1 MNKNAFKIYRELEL
15 VKIEFQLRNFDK
27 GTTMFWDLREQLE
40 TFEITSIFNTELNI
54 GQMNYGTVIQDLS
67 TMQRTF
73 ANKLFQFRCDKS
85 FYSLESTG
93 DDKVR
98 FCKDCR
104 KHVYQVET
112 EFELEARSRAGQCTA
127 VLFKIEDKIP
137 GGRAGCVI
145 TDFDDELM
153 GLPF

>member
-15 VKIEFQLRNFDK
+15 VKIEFQLRNFDN
-27 GTTMFWDLREQLE
+27 GTAMLWDLRSQLE
-40 TFEITSIFNTELNI
+40 SFGITGIFNTEVNI
-54 GQMNYGTVIQDLS
+54 DQMNYGIVIQNLS
-67 TMQRTF
+67 EMQRTI
-73 ANKLFQFRCDKS
+73 ADELYHFRCDKS

-112 EFELEARSRAGQCTA
+112 EYELEARSRAGQCTA

>member
-1 MNKNAFKIYRELEL
+1 
-15 VKIEFQLRNFDK
+15 
-27 GTTMFWDLREQLE
+27 
-40 TFEITSIFNTELNI
+40 
-54 GQMNYGTVIQDLS
+54 MNYGTVIQDLS
-67 TMQRTF
+67 NMQRLL
-73 ANKLFQFRCDKS
+73 ADELFQFRCDKN
-85 FYSLESTG
+85 FYSLEST
-93 DDKVR
+93 DNEKIR

-112 EFELEARSRAGQCTA
+112 EHELEARSRACQCTA

-137 GGRAGCVI
+137 GERAGCVI

>member
-1 MNKNAFKIYRELEL
+1 MNKDAFRIYRDLEL

-27 GTTMFWDLREQLE
+27 GTTMFFDLRQQLE
-40 TFEITSIFNTELNI
+40 SFCITTIFNTEINI
-54 GQMNYGTVIQDLS
+54 GQMNYGTVIQNLS
-67 TMQRTF
+67 EMQRSI
-73 ANKLFQFRCDKS
+73 ADELFQFRCNKS

-104 KHVYQVET
+104 KHVYQVES
-112 EFELEARSRAGQCTA
+112 EYELEVRSRAGQCTA